1 MSLQQEE
8 DLDTDR
14 HRADGHV
21 KTEAE
26 IGVLLPQVRGCL
38 ELLETG
44 RKDFLIEPSEGAW
57 PC

>member
-1 MSLQQEE
+1 MSLQEEE

-26 IGVLLPQVRGCL
+26 IGVLLLQVRGCL
-38 ELLETG
+38 EVLETG
-44 RKDFLIEPSEGAW
+44 RKGGRIFL
-57 PC
+57 